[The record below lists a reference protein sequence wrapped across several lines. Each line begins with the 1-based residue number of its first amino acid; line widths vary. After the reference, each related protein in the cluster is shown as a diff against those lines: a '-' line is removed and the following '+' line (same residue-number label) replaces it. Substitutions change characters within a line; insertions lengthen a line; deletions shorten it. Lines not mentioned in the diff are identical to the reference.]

1 MRKEACPMSENSGT
15 DILRALKIFAR
26 GIPPS
31 PKLLPD
37 PLVDAV
43 VGLSSARGRIMG
55 LTNIERM
62 LVTLMHK
69 EPDRVPC
76 CTVVCGGSRRLVGHT
91 YAEFST
97 DPKIAAECFLASLNY
112 IGGEVVVPL
121 VDLSIEAADFGQKMV
136 YPLNST
142 AHPDYTDPQIKSV
155 DDYRKLKPVKF
166 RDAFRMKGF
175 IEALSIML
183 KGVGLRGIV
192 SGFLFGPL
200 GVLSMMRGA
209 GELFRDCVNH
219 PADVMAALET
229 ITGVLVEYAE
239 KQCDCGAA
247 IVVIDTLFAS
257 WNGLSKELWEK
268 IEGPFAGE
276 IAAAIRR
283 KGAMVG
289 IHNCGHG
296 IYFDAQIRSM
306 EPAAI
311 SFAHLPDDC
320 RSRRELKERYGSQV
334 VLIGMIDT
342 PLLTHGTPHEVMEE
356 CRRQIDDLAQGGG
369 FILAPGC
376 EFPMNGP
383 LENAYAI
390 VKAAEL
396 YG

>member
-1 MRKEACPMSENSGT
+1 MPGKSDAN
-15 DILRALKIFAR
+15 ILKAVRILAK

-31 PKLLPD
+31 PLLVPA
-37 PLVDAV
+37 PLVDAAV
-43 VGLSSARGRIMG
+43 YLSSARGRITK
-55 LTNIERM
+55 LTNFERI

-76 CTVVCGGSRRLVGHT
+76 CPIVCGGSRRLIGRN

-97 DPKIAAECFLASLNY
+97 DPKAAAECLLAGFNY

-121 VDLSIEAADFGQKMV
+121 VDLSVEAADFGQRMV

-142 AHPDYTDPQIKSV
+142 AHPDYSDPLIKTV
-155 DDYRKLKPVKF
+155 DDYRKLKPIDF
-166 RDAFRMKGF
+166 GGAARMQGF
-175 IEALSIML
+175 IEALSFMLERVGL
-183 KGVGLRGIV
+183 KGVV

-209 GELFRDCVNH
+209 EKLFKDCVNH
-219 PADVMAALET
+219 PVEVMAALET
-229 ITGVLVEYAE
+229 ITGVLIEFARR
-239 KQCDCGAA
+239 QCDCWPAM
-247 IVVIDTLFAS
+247 VVIDTLFAS
-257 WNGLSKELWEK
+257 WNGLPKDLWEK
-268 IEGPFAGE
+268 VEGPFVRE
-276 IAAAIRR
+276 IAAAIRK
-283 KGAMVG
+283 KGCLVG
-289 IHNCGHG
+289 VHNCGHG
-296 IYFDAQIRSM
+296 VYFDAQIRSM

-320 RSRRELKERYGSQV
+320 TSRRELKERYGSQV

-342 PLLTHGTPHEVMEE
+342 PLLTRGTPHEVMEE
-356 CRRQIDDLAQGGG
+356 CRRQIDDLAPGGG

>member
-1 MRKEACPMSENSGT
+1 
-15 DILRALKIFAR
+15 
-26 GIPPS
+26 
-31 PKLLPD
+31 
-37 PLVDAV
+37 V
-43 VGLSSARGRIMG
+43 VGLSSVRGRITR
-55 LTNIERM
+55 LTNIER
-62 LVTLMHK
+62 LFVTLMHR

-76 CTVVCGGSRRLVGHT
+76 CTVVNGGSRRLVGHT

-97 DPKIAAECFLASLNY
+97 DPKIAAECFLAGFNH
-112 IGGEVVVPL
+112 IGGEVIVPL

-142 AHPDYTDPQIKSV
+142 AHPDYADPVIKDV
-155 DDYRKLKPVKF
+155 EDYRKLKPIDFKS
-166 RDAFRMKGF
+166 ASRMQGF
-175 IEALSIML
+175 IEAFSIIL
-183 KGVGLRGIV
+183 KGVGLKGIV
-192 SGFLFGPL
+192 SGFVFGPL

-209 GELFRDCVNH
+209 GELFRDCISH
-219 PADVMAALET
+219 PSDVMAALET
-229 ITGVLVEYAE
+229 ITGVLVEFAE
-239 KQCDCGAA
+239 RQCDCGAA
-247 IVVIDTLFAS
+247 MVVIDTLFAS

-276 IAAAIRR
+276 VAAAIRK

-289 IHNCGHG
+289 VHNCGHG
-296 IYFDAQIRSM
+296 VYFDAQIRSM

-320 RSRRELKERYGSQV
+320 RSRRELKERYGGQV

-356 CRRQIDDLAQGGG
+356 CRRQIDDLAPGGG
-369 FILAPGC
+369 FVLAPGC